1 MIQLCYMQ
9 IDDRD
14 KARLFDKLFKSK
26 SIVLMN
32 NLTDRHIVDVFNDH
46 ISALK
51 FNVFVDR
58 DFIFAHEDCTNFNLK
73 IPNDILSI
81 QFCDV
86 NDLLSNNQKDAVIN
100 KSGRCRCKKMKL
112 KALVIEK
119 MLEFSEAGFYVM
131 HKGAVVMHAHESL
144 EALMIKADLEGDA
157 IL

>member
-1 MIQLCYMQ
+1 MQ

-32 NLTDRHIVDVFNDH
+32 NLTNRHIVDVFNNYTY
-46 ISALK
+46 ALK

-58 DFIFAHEDCTNFNLK
+58 DFIFAYEDCTNFNLK

-81 QFCDV
+81 QFCDA

-100 KSGRCRCKKMKL
+100 KSGQCRCKKMKL

-119 MLEFSEAGFYVM
+119 MLEFTDAGFYVM
-131 HKGAVVMHAHESL
+131 HKGTVVMHAHESF
-144 EALMIKADLEGDA
+144 EALMIKADLEGNA